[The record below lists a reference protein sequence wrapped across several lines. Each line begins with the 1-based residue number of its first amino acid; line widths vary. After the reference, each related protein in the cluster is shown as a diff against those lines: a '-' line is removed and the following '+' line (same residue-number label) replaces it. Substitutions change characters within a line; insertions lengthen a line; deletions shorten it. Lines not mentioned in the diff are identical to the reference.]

1 MWISKEDYDESGP
14 SIVNRKCYSASS
26 SGYIPRSSPSTYV
39 PAPPAPVNANNQCED
54 VESDEE
60 LVEEPIPVEEKKPEE
75 VKPAEVKPPTSFKHD
90 VPTPNVVCVS
100 MSGLGKAS
108 EQLMTGDAVYCEGCR
123 AILNEKSIIVN
134 NIWTCEFC
142 EHANNVQLEEGEK
155 PVKKNAE
162 YIIEKPNIQMDN
174 SVLLREISEQNRK
187 NDESMVIFCV
197 DISGSMSTN
206 TPVNGEVNFPQ
217 GLQRR
222 MPSRTR
228 INRLQCVQAAVHT
241 HLESMAK
248 DFPNQHPA
256 LITFSETVTVY
267 GDGYDAPLRLS
278 DYNVLNNFDTCYQRG
293 QAFPGAK
300 RSAKVCHQ
308 KLIDRVDLLDTEG
321 STALGPALTYA
332 IGMASKRPGSKIM
345 ICTDGLANVGFGAIE
360 GTTGAAKGNVAALYK
375 RIANIAKENGTT
387 INVLTIRGDDC
398 ALEQL
403 AAVADITAG
412 SVDIVD
418 PLDLSKQ
425 ISKVMSKP
433 VLGTGVTVN
442 VLGSHGGKSNRLNQF
457 YATSLLNHLHSEI
470 HRLDVKQGSS

>member
-1 MWISKEDYDESGP
+1 MWVTKEDYDEVGP
-14 SIVNRKCYSASS
+14 AIVHRKCYSASS
-26 SGYIPRSSPSTYV
+26 SSYVPGSSKSIYA
-39 PAPPAPVNANNQCED
+39 PAPPAPANCNQVED
-54 VESDEE
+54 VESESESEE
-60 LVEEPIPVEEKKPEE
+60 EPVEEVKPVVEEKKPEE
-75 VKPAEVKPPTSFKHD
+75 VKPAEVKLPTSFKHE

-100 MSGLGKAS
+100 MAGLAKPT
-108 EQLMTGDAVYCEGCR
+108 EQLMTGEAVYCEGCR
-123 AILNEKSIIVN
+123 AIFNEKSVVIN
-134 NIWTCEFC
+134 NTWTCEFC
-142 EHANNVQLEEGEK
+142 DHANSVQLEDFEK
-155 PVKKNAE
+155 PEKSNTE
-162 YIIEKPNIQMDN
+162 FIIEKPNVQMDN
-174 SVLLREISEQNRK
+174 SALLHEISEQNRK

-206 TPVNGEVNFPQ
+206 TPVTGEVNFPEA
-217 GLQRR
+217 LQRR

-241 HLESMAK
+241 HLQSMAK
-248 DFPNQHPA
+248 DFPNQHPV

-267 GDGYDAPLRLS
+267 GDGYDAPVKLTDNS
-278 DYNVLNNFDTCYQRG
+278 TLNNFDMCYQRG

-300 RSAKVCHQ
+300 KSAKECHQ
-308 KLIDRVDLLDTEG
+308 KLIDRVDSLDTEG

-332 IGMASKRPGSKIM
+332 VGMASKRPGSKIM
-345 ICTDGLANVGFGAIE
+345 ICTDGLANVGFGSIE
-360 GTTGAAKGNVAALYK
+360 GTTGAAKENVAALYK
-375 RIANIAKENGTT
+375 RIANMAKENGTT

-425 ISKVMSKP
+425 IAKVMSKP

-442 VLGSHGGKSNRLNQF
+442 VRGSHGGKSN
-457 YATSLLNHLHSEI
+457 LLSKSFLFKCLRCLFHSEI
-470 HRLDVKQGSS
+470 P